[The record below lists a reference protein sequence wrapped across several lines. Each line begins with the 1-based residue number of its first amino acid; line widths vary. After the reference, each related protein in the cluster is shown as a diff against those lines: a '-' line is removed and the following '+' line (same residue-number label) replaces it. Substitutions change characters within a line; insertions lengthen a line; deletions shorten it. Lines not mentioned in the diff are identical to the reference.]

1 MTKVIVTGATGFL
14 GSRLAKKLKS
24 LRYNVIGLGRNQ
36 QKGNKLAEL
45 GIEFI
50 SVDLSDKEKLYKIF
64 QNVDYVFHCAAKS
77 SVWGD
82 YKTFYRANVEGTKNI
97 AELCLKNDVK
107 RLIYVS
113 SPSIYFDFKD
123 KLNIKE
129 TEPPT
134 KHPANNYIKTK
145 IIAENVVDNAFKD
158 GLDVITIRPRGIFG
172 SGDSAILP
180 RLSKANREK
189 FIPKT
194 RKDDILIDITH
205 VENVVEAMILAMKAD
220 KKYSGKKYNITNDEN
235 IYLYKT
241 LENTINQVGEKFN
254 SKYIPYKLMFIVIS
268 IMEFLYKFI
277 PNKEPVF
284 TRYSLGLLSFNQTL
298 DISKAKN
305 DLGYEPIISIEE
317 GLKECL
323 NGRI

>member
-1 MTKVIVTGATGFL
+1 MTKLIVTGATGFL
-14 GSRLAKKLKS
+14 GFHLVKRLKKMGFV
-24 LRYNVIGLGRNQ
+24 VIGLGRNVE
-36 QKGNKLAEL
+36 KGNKINEL
-45 GIEFI
+45 GANFI
-50 SVDLSDKEKLYKIF
+50 SIDLSEKEKLNTIF

-82 YKTFYRANVEGTKNI
+82 YKSFYKANVEGTKNI
-97 AELCLKNDVK
+97 TDLCLKNNVK

-145 IIAENVVDNAFKD
+145 IIAENIIDNAFKD

-172 SGDSAILP
+172 LGDSAILP
-180 RLSKANREK
+180 RLLKANREK

-194 RKDDILIDITH
+194 RKNDILIDITH
-205 VENVVEAMILAMKAD
+205 IDNVVEAMVLAMQTD
-220 KKYSGKKYNITNDEN
+220 KKYRGEKYNITNDEN

-241 LENTINQVGEKFN
+241 LENTINKAGKKFN
-254 SKYIPYKLMFIVIS
+254 SKYIPYKLMFILVS
-268 IMEFLYKFI
+268 IIEFLYKSI
-277 PNKEPVF
+277 PNKEPIF

-305 DLGYEPIISIEE
+305 DLGYEPIISVEE

-323 NGRI
+323 NG